1 MAVISRETQQHSAP
15 TSRFVHAFA
24 VSDAD
29 IKACQQ
35 LRYRIFAEEMGAQI
49 DGGPERLDIDRFDP
63 YCHHLIVRDTEQDR
77 IIACTRLLTCEAAL
91 QAGGF
96 YSAGEFEMS
105 AIAALPDRKVEVG
118 RTCVDAEFRSGA
130 IISKLWQGLTAF
142 VSNHNYRYL
151 FGCASIGLDDGG
163 AQASAI
169 LDKIERRYLAAETL
183 HVAPRRPYPVQRPAA
198 EIAMRMPPLLKAYVS
213 LGAKACGA
221 PYWDQSFNCCDVL
234 MLLDIDELAPRY
246 ARRFLPPKPA
256 TERSDD
262 HPSTHA

>member
-1 MAVISRETQQHSAP
+1 MAVTSRETQQANEPSG
-15 TSRFVHAFA
+15 RFVHAFA
-24 VSDAD
+24 VTEAD

-49 DGGPERLDIDRFDP
+49 DGGPEGLDIDRFDA
-63 YCHHLIVRDTEQDR
+63 YCHHLVVRDTEQDR
-77 IIACTRLLTCEAAL
+77 IIACTRLLTCEAAA

-96 YSAGEFEMS
+96 YSAGEFDM
-105 AIAALPDRKVEVG
+105 ATIARLPDRKVEVG

-130 IISKLWQGLTAF
+130 VISKLWQGLTSF

-151 FGCASIGLDDGG
+151 FGCASIGLEDGG

-169 LDKIERRYLAAETL
+169 LDKIARRYMAAETL
-183 HVAPRRPYPVQRPAA
+183 HVTPRKPYPAQRPPA

-221 PYWDQSFNCCDVL
+221 PFWDQAFNCCDVL

-246 ARRFLPPKPA
+246 ARRFLPSTP
-256 TERSDD
+256 TVTQRND
-262 HPSTHA
+262 HLTTRV